1 MNSRLFIAFL
11 LFANFLFSQTEKDST
26 FQDSVKV
33 HSPRKALIYSAIIPG
48 SGQIYNHIA
57 MTKGKGTNKVYW
69 KVPLIYSALAG
80 TTYFLIQNQSQLH
93 SIKSEYNNKLADP
106 TFSTEEWVNYGLDD
120 LEILYKKTL
129 TKRDL
134 SILGVGAVYLI
145 QMIDANIEGHFV
157 SFDISPD
164 LTMNISPKLYSYN
177 SVGVG
182 FNLKIH

>member
-1 MNSRLFIAFL
+1 M
-11 LFANFLFSQTEKDST
+11 
-26 FQDSVKV
+26 
-33 HSPRKALIYSAIIPG
+33 
-48 SGQIYNHIA
+48 
-57 MTKGKGTNKVYW
+57 
-69 KVPLIYSALAG
+69 
-80 TTYFLIQNQSQLH
+80 IQNQNQLY
-93 SIKSEYNNKLADP
+93 SIKREYNNKVADP
-106 TFSTEEWVNYGLDD
+106 TFYSEEWSNYGLDD

-177 SVGVG
+177 SIGIG